1 MRNFAHLNQ
10 VRTTTDQMP
19 ALVFQH
25 LICGGV
31 QQDFEKFVN
40 AGKRTRD
47 LLVFHLFPQ
56 PFCSK
61 NNGCLKGSIFCAKN
75 FLSVHCI
82 IRK

>member
-1 MRNFAHLNQ
+1 MRNFVHLNQ

-40 AGKRTRD
+40 AGKRTGIFWFFTYF
-47 LLVFHLFPQ
+47 LNHFVLKITAA
-56 PFCSK
+56 SK
-61 NNGCLKGSIFCAKN
+61 EAFFVPKISYQSI
-75 FLSVHCI
+75 V
-82 IRK
+82 